1 MKTQTTLS
9 ILGILSSIA
18 IVLSVI
24 AIAMHVSAD
33 IVVDNIS
40 IVLGFIGVLATFIVV
55 TNYVQVGKL
64 EHKIEYLE
72 SQVIFFD
79 KQRYK
84 LHTMN
89 KRVIYTIVDSIMYE
103 DIDRALLYMQD
114 ILQILPDLY
123 GEKGKEKDF
132 DGENIQ
138 TVMSVINRLLD
149 QYEKC
154 LSTPTQNGIKLKTLT
169 DFLWEMKQCMPEAY
183 HKIPEVSQVC
193 ERITTLINNFPR
205 KQ

>member
-1 MKTQTTLS
+1 MKTNTTLS
-9 ILGILSSIA
+9 VLGILSGIA
-18 IVLSVI
+18 IILSVI
-24 AIAMHVSAD
+24 AIAMHVSED

-72 SQVIFFD
+72 SQVVFFD

-89 KRVIYTIVDSIMYE
+89 KRVIYTTVDAIMHQN
-103 DIDRALLYMQD
+103 IDKAFLYMQD
-114 ILQILPDLY
+114 ILHILPELY
-123 GEKGKEKDF
+123 GENGRKKDF

-138 TVMSVINRLLD
+138 TVMSVINRLLN
-149 QYEKC
+149 QHQKC
-154 LSTPTQNGIKLKTLT
+154 LNNKESGIRTKTLT
-169 DFLWEMKQCMPEAY
+169 RFQRNMKRYMPDAY
-183 HKIPEVSQVC
+183 YKIPEVSQVC
-193 ERITTLINNFPR
+193 ERIETLINNTST
-205 KQ
+205 K